1 MNIVTAPFTFGRLT
15 ATFSGTNRIWLS
27 SLPFVFSFLM
37 FVVLHI
43 SALAVDGVWTLA
55 WLSYVAYAGK
65 FMYESD
71 RPGCR
76 FRVAMLL
83 GRTAA
88 KCGSCGKF
96 WGKHQN

>member
-27 SLPFVFSFLM
+27 SLPFVFSFLTF
-37 FVVLHI
+37 FVLYI

-71 RPGCR
+71 WPGCR

-88 KCGSCGKF
+88 KCGSCSL
-96 WGKHQN
+96 